1 MEGMLKPLRS
11 GDKEVLDKD
20 ASATPQGGVN
30 DTYGEDAAS
39 QDLAITPWSR
49 IVASGVELL
58 RDPTYNKGT
67 AFTEEERDN
76 HYLRGLLPPVVLSQE
91 LQVCMLV
98 DLMSP
103 KIGS

>member
-20 ASATPQGGVN
+20 ASATPLGGVN

-49 IVASGVELL
+49 IVARSLS
-58 RDPTYNKGT
+58 
-67 AFTEEERDN
+67 
-76 HYLRGLLPPVVLSQE
+76 YLFLCFHTSIWSIV
-91 LQVCMLV
+91 
-98 DLMSP
+98 
-103 KIGS
+103 